1 VASKNIVEVVIK
13 ATDQASGKLRGV
25 TSVIGKIGTVA
36 TVAAAAFVAAGVVIG
51 RGAYKLA
58 KDAMPIEGITKAF
71 EGMTKSY
78 EGGSRAM
85 LKALKASSLGM
96 VSNTKLMK
104 SFNLATQL
112 VSKDFAENLPEAME
126 YLTKVAAAT
135 GEDMDYMME
144 SMVRGIGRLSP
155 MILDNLGIQVDL
167 TQAYEDFAEANGLV
181 ATELTKT
188 EQQTALMNQ
197 VMEKLMKNTA
207 DMPEVVGT
215 AAHKFGVLRT
225 QFQNLKEEV
234 GLMLLPMLSEL
245 VGALSE
251 FVEEH
256 GPAIVEAVGGI
267 IKWFTDWGNY
277 ILNVLIPSIASI
289 APAMDTMR
297 DITKEDVEEIRN
309 AVIDNENEFT
319 NWERI
324 VYFVG
329 TGIASTL
336 IRIRDKGKEVAEAL
350 APEFEIAAT
359 NMEDAIR
366 TFVDNATP
374 ILWELYHQ
382 AVGIVQMIIAL
393 FQSLGDMWFSAPNLI
408 GGSGGGSGG
417 GASRPQWGSSAAT
430 SPWRGAEG
438 GQFIV
443 PGSGSGDRA
452 TMVGLAPGELVTVT
466 KKDDVRGGGGRAIN
480 ITLNLNSFLSLADME
495 NAERVLVPIV
505 RNALRQAV

>member
-1 VASKNIVEVVIK
+1 MASKNIVEIVIK
-13 ATDQASGKLRGV
+13 ATDKASGKLKGV
-25 TSVIGKIGTVA
+25 TGVIGKIGIVSA
-36 TVAAAAFVAAGVVIG
+36 VAAAAFVAAGVVIG

-58 KDAMPIEGITKAF
+58 KDAIPIEGITKAF

-78 EGGSRAM
+78 EGGSKAM

-112 VSKDFAENLPEAME
+112 VSKDFAENLPEAMG

-135 GEDMDYMME
+135 GQDMDYMMD

-181 ATELTKT
+181 ASELTKT

-207 DMPEVVGT
+207 DMPEVVGS
-215 AAHKFGVLRT
+215 AAQEFGELQA
-225 QFQNLKEEV
+225 QFQDLKDEV
-234 GLMLLPMLSEL
+234 GVMLLPILSDL

-251 FVEEH
+251 FVTEH
-256 GPAIVEAVGGI
+256 GPAIIETVGDI
-267 IKWFTDWGNY
+267 ITWFGDWANY
-277 ILNVLIPSIASI
+277 ITNVLIPSIQAI
-289 APAMDTMR
+289 EPVMDTMR
-297 DITKEDVEEIRN
+297 DITKEDLEEVRN
-309 AVIDNENEFT
+309 AVIDTENEFT

-324 VYFVG
+324 VYFAG

-336 IRIRDKGKEVAEAL
+336 IRIRDEGKKVAAAL
-350 APEFEIAAT
+350 APEFEIAGT
-359 NMEDAIR
+359 NMEKAIR

-382 AVGIVQMIIAL
+382 AVGVVQMIIDV
-393 FQSLGDMWFSAPNLI
+393 FQSLGDMWFSSPNLY
-408 GGSGGGSGG
+408 GGSVGGGGSGG
-417 GASRPQWGSSAAT
+417 GASRPQWGSSAVT
-430 SPWRGAEG
+430 SPWRA
-438 GQFIV
+438 
-443 PGSGSGDRA
+443 
-452 TMVGLAPGELVTVT
+452 
-466 KKDDVRGGGGRAIN
+466 RGGPVTAGDPYIVGEEGMEMFVPETSGTIIPNDKLSGGRAIN
-480 ITLNLNSFLSLADME
+480 ITLNLSSFLSLADME